1 LQNLFGNIV
10 QQFSQFFA
18 DLSPIKRLS
27 MISSMVVIMIT
38 GVVILVMVSGADYS
52 PLLTNI
58 PQDNIPM
65 VLGELEKR
73 SIPYRLIN
81 NGNGVAVPSSM
92 LHATQMALMADLGT
106 GKIGNVGLELFE
118 KQDFGASNYSQRVN
132 YQRGLQGELIRAI
145 NSLDSVKQSKV
156 ILALPPK
163 KTFLE
168 EGGQASA
175 SVVVEVHPGRNITPE
190 QVRGI
195 TLLVASAV
203 ENLEADNVAVVD
215 SNGKPLSKRTGG
227 IGGESSELMDLKARI
242 EGEFEDRIEAIL
254 QKVVGPGKV
263 IARVNAQLNTKKIRT
278 LEEDV
283 DAERSAIRSVQTEE
297 ESLNGARTN
306 PAGVPGARA
315 NLPGAEDQG
324 QVGFNQNVKKELKT
338 TNFTIPKTTRN
349 IDEAAGSI
357 ERLSVAVLVDGNLLK
372 LKNEGK
378 VSEEW
383 QPRSVEEMA
392 KYETLVRN
400 AIGFDEKRG
409 DNVKIENIQFSK
421 EDFSESELLI
431 TTLERRKIIRGIGF
445 WLALGFIVAL
455 FFLVIVRPFMR
466 WITDSFQETV
476 DDMLPRTI
484 EELEELQSVDNTLPG
499 MSSALPVLEETMD
512 PNKAESELLR
522 ERIMTMIEKDE
533 EKAGSALTLWF
544 NRKDA

>member
-1 LQNLFGNIV
+1 
-10 QQFSQFFA
+10 
-18 DLSPIKRLS
+18 
-27 MISSMVVIMIT
+27 
-38 GVVILVMVSGADYS
+38 
-52 PLLTNI
+52 LTNI